1 MRESYQRL
9 WGGDGR
15 CEIGLEVDDESS
27 ASDVSGGVVEDEEA
41 EAKWSPCE

>member
-9 WGGDGR
+9 WGGAGR

-27 ASDVSGGVVEDEEA
+27 ASDVSGGAVEDEEA
-41 EAKWSPCE
+41 EAKWSPWE